1 LARETQEKSMISPA
15 HKTIGRL
22 PNGIVQR
29 TTTRMTGISLSSTSN
44 FVRGENKK
52 TKEKSV
58 SYSVQVVGG
67 KQVNGAV
74 YTLPSGGEARATG
87 IKTKLEMLQSG
98 EKSPLFFFVL
108 FVESAVHGDLRARGT
123 TEA

>member
-1 LARETQEKSMISPA
+1 
-15 HKTIGRL
+15 
-22 PNGIVQR
+22 
-29 TTTRMTGISLSSTSN
+29 MTGISLSSTSN

-98 EKSPLFFFVL
+98 EKSPLFFSCCL
-108 FVESAVHGDLRARGT
+108 
-123 TEA
+123 